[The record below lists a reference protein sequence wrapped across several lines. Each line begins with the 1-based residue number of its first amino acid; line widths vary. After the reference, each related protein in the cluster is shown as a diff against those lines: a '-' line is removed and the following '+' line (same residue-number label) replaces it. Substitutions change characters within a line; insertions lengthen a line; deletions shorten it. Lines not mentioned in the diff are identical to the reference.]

1 MVLVSIIADIPLPE
15 EVRSLTLHTRLK
27 RIDFLGSLTLVLTV
41 GSLMLGLS
49 LRSMEGLPWSHP
61 LVWGLI
67 SASGIWGFVFLMV
80 ETKIAVSPVMPIRLV
95 KQRSPLTIAVAT
107 FFASIGS
114 YSMIYNV
121 PLVRGLDHCV
131 LWLLIL
137 LLYAQYFSAG
147 RLNSSTDAGLH
158 LLPHSVRRF
167 NAPNSMSLALNKYQV
182 SVSCGGLIAGW

>member
-1 MVLVSIIADIPLPE
+1 MVPVSIKVDIPLPE
-15 EVRSLTLHTRLK
+15 EVRSLTLHTRLN

-49 LRSMEGLPWSHP
+49 MEGLPWSHP
-61 LVWGLI
+61 LIWGLI

-80 ETKIAVSPVMPIRLV
+80 ETKLAVSPVMPIRLV

-121 PLVRGLDHCV
+121 PLVRGPDHCV

-137 LLYAQYFSAG
+137 LLYAQYFSAA

-158 LLPHSVRRF
+158 LLPHSVRRS
-167 NAPNSMSLALNKYQV
+167 NAPNSMILALNEY
-182 SVSCGGLIAGW
+182 